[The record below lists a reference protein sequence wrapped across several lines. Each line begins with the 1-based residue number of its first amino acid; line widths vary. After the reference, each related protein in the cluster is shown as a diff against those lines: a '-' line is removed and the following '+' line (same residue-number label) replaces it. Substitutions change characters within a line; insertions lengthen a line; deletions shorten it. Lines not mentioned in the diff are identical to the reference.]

1 MLIVSNS
8 RTILDVY
15 ANSKSPQ
22 TTFIINMSSA
32 TIGFTLFDRLMPLVT
47 IDPESK
53 DFDLMYMNYLLS
65 DEIAF
70 SQLMMIIYNLY
81 IGVDVLIMIGE
92 TDIKYMVAESL
103 LKFIQQRY
111 GYNGYIINEALDVE
125 FLNEGSF
132 TIQGLYNLDIDKE
145 RYSPILLEMEKLKNT
160 IHNPGGF

>member
-81 IGVDVLIMIGE
+81 IGVDALIMIGE

-111 GYNGYIINEALDVE
+111 GYNGYIINEASDVE

>member
-65 DEIAF
+65 DEVAF

-111 GYNGYIINEALDVE
+111 GYNGYIINEASDVE

>member
-111 GYNGYIINEALDVE
+111 GYNGYIINEASDVE

>member
-1 MLIVSNS
+1 MLIISNS

-111 GYNGYIINEALDVE
+111 GYNGYIINEASDVE

>member
-1 MLIVSNS
+1 
-8 RTILDVY
+8 
-15 ANSKSPQ
+15 
-22 TTFIINMSSA
+22 
-32 TIGFTLFDRLMPLVT
+32 
-47 IDPESK
+47 
-53 DFDLMYMNYLLS
+53 
-65 DEIAF
+65 
-70 SQLMMIIYNLY
+70 
-81 IGVDVLIMIGE
+81 MIGE

-111 GYNGYIINEALDVE
+111 GYNGYIINEASDVE

>member
-1 MLIVSNS
+1 MLIISNS
-8 RTILDVY
+8 RTIVDVY

-70 SQLMMIIYNLY
+70 SQLMMII
-81 IGVDVLIMIGE
+81 
-92 TDIKYMVAESL
+92 
-103 LKFIQQRY
+103 
-111 GYNGYIINEALDVE
+111 
-125 FLNEGSF
+125 
-132 TIQGLYNLDIDKE
+132 
-145 RYSPILLEMEKLKNT
+145 
-160 IHNPGGF
+160 

>member
-65 DEIAF
+65 DDIAF

-111 GYNGYIINEALDVE
+111 GYNGYIINEASDVE

>member
-1 MLIVSNS
+1 MLIISNS

-111 GYNGYIINEALDVE
+111 GYNGYIINEASDVE

-160 IHNPGGF
+160 IHNPG